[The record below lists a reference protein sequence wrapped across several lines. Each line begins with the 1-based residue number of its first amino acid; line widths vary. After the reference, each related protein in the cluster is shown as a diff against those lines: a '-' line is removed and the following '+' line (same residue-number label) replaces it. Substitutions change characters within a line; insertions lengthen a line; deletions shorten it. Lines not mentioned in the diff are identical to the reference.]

1 MINAFLHVGFNNS
14 IFDRLHAI
22 ETILIKT
29 QVGSPLVMGDC
40 RHQPIRILYEVIQ
53 SEFGN
58 SMSPAV
64 DRQHSIMTLVIEV
77 KQIIAGV
84 SDH

>member
-1 MINAFLHVGFNNS
+1 
-14 IFDRLHAI
+14 
-22 ETILIKT
+22 
-29 QVGSPLVMGDC
+29 MGDC
-40 RHQPIRILYEVIQ
+40 RHQTIRILYYEVIQ
-53 SEFGN
+53 NEFGN

-64 DRQHSIMTLVIEV
+64 DRQHGIMTLVIEI